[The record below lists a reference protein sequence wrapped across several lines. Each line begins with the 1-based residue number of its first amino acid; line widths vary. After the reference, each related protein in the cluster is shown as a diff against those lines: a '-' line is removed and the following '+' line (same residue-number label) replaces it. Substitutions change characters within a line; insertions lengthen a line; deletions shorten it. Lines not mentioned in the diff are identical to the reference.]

1 MENVL
6 IFIHD
11 ISSLQRLL
19 WGLYLG
25 AEAVLVVSGHYRY
38 VTIEMRFNIAFASHP
53 SPKETGA
60 AEGLGSNKRLKRGRT
75 AKERKQRTV
84 LAQRAI
90 DFGLKSSSG
99 ANLRC

>member
-11 ISSLQRLL
+11 TSSLQRLL

-25 AEAVLVVSGHYRY
+25 AEAVLVVFGHYRY
-38 VTIEMRFNIAFASHP
+38 VTIEKSFNIAFASHP

-60 AEGLGSNKRLKRGRT
+60 AEGLVSNKRLKRTELPKKGV
-75 AKERKQRTV
+75 KELFWRN
-84 LAQRAI
+84 AP
-90 DFGLKSSSG
+90 
-99 ANLRC
+99 

>member
-11 ISSLQRLL
+11 TSSLQRLL

-25 AEAVLVVSGHYRY
+25 AEAVLVVFGHYHY

-60 AEGLGSNKRLKRGRT
+60 AEGLVSNKRLKRTELPKKGV
-75 AKERKQRTV
+75 KELFWRN
-84 LAQRAI
+84 AP
-90 DFGLKSSSG
+90 
-99 ANLRC
+99 